1 MIDRIK
7 RIPELRFS
15 NFYNEWQEK
24 KLGDLGKT
32 YTGLSGKTKTD
43 FGFGDSHFITYM
55 NVFKNN
61 IAKFEMTEKVKISNN
76 EKQNKVNYGDIFFTT
91 SSEVPQ
97 EVGMTSI
104 WLFKTNNV
112 YLNSFCFGFRITIN
126 NVLPIFLARYLRSEN
141 IRKKITILAQGSTRF
156 NLSKKEVMKLSINF
170 PEINEQQKIGDFF
183 SKLDRQIELE
193 EQKLAKLEE
202 QKKGYMQKV
211 FSQELRFKD
220 ENGND
225 YPEWV
230 EETIPQ
236 IIQLITDYVAN
247 GSFAAIRENVTYSS
261 VEDYAYVIRLQDAN
275 ANWKGPFVYTNE
287 NAYDFLKKTSLFEN
301 DIIMSNVGTVGKFFK
316 VPKMDK
322 PMTLGP
328 NALLFRSESN
338 DMNFLYFYLNS
349 KFFKKKLKRIITPGV
364 QSKVNKTDLKK
375 IAIKMPKLKEQEK
388 IGDFFSKL
396 DEHINKQSQKIGVLK
411 QRKKGFLQKMFV

>member
-1 MIDRIK
+1 MTNEVK
-7 RIPELRFS
+7 NVPELRFPG
-15 NFYNEWQEK
+15 FEDEWK
-24 KLGDLGKT
+24 LAHLNDLGDFTSGGTPLKTKKSYWNGDIPWLTTGDINGKEIYKASNYIAQEGLENSSAKLIYKKAILIAMYGQGKT
-32 YTGLSGKTKTD
+32 RGMSSIL
-43 FGFGDSHFITYM
+43 
-55 NVFKNN
+55 N
-61 IAKFEMTEKVKISNN
+61 FEAATN
-76 EKQNKVNYGDIFFTT
+76 QACAIF
-91 SSEVPQ
+91 Q
-97 EVGMTSI
+97 
-104 WLFKTNNV
+104 TNNDIK
-112 YLNSFCFGFRITIN
+112 FMHQFFRKDYN
-126 NVLPIFLARYLRSEN
+126 KLRSLSN
-141 IRKKITILAQGSTRF
+141 DGSQK
-156 NLSKKEVMKLSINF
+156 NLSLTLLKSYQISVPKL
-170 PEINEQQKIGDFF
+170 EEQKKIGDFF

-261 VEDYAYVIRLQDAN
+261 VEDYAYVIRLQDAS

-388 IGDFFSKL
+388 IGDFFSRL
-396 DEHINKQSQKIGVLK
+396 DEIISKQSQKIGEMKL
-411 QRKKGFLQKMFV
+411 RKKGFLQKMFI

>member
-1 MIDRIK
+1 M
-7 RIPELRFS
+7 
-15 NFYNEWQEK
+15 
-24 KLGDLGKT
+24 
-32 YTGLSGKTKTD
+32 
-43 FGFGDSHFITYM
+43 
-55 NVFKNN
+55 
-61 IAKFEMTEKVKISNN
+61 
-76 EKQNKVNYGDIFFTT
+76 
-91 SSEVPQ
+91 
-97 EVGMTSI
+97 
-104 WLFKTNNV
+104 
-112 YLNSFCFGFRITIN
+112 
-126 NVLPIFLARYLRSEN
+126 
-141 IRKKITILAQGSTRF
+141 
-156 NLSKKEVMKLSINF
+156 
-170 PEINEQQKIGDFF
+170 
-183 SKLDRQIELE
+183 
-193 EQKLAKLEE
+193 
-202 QKKGYMQKV
+202 
-211 FSQELRFKD
+211 RFKD

-261 VEDYAYVIRLQDAN
+261 VEDYAYVIRLQDAS

-388 IGDFFSKL
+388 IGDFFSRL
-396 DEHINKQSQKIGVLK
+396 DEIISKQSQKIGEMKL
-411 QRKKGFLQKMFV
+411 RKKGFLQKMFI